1 MCEGSCTNTLDISNL
16 PYMVNANRTALVGV
30 RVDVIAECTCGAR
43 NFSKGES
50 CRNSP
55 CYNGG
60 RCVED
65 RFGLSWVTIKPLRA
79 CIFTHI
85 DFLYKSNL
93 ILIYSFSLMSQMSMS
108 IWLQR
113 AEVSAN
119 SQKLPRQRLGVVS
132 RTGDV
137 RQQSLELRVYHEEIG
152 RTIVVQRSDCT
163 SRGRRNHGFWWDSFL
178 LNTE

>member
-1 MCEGSCTNTLDISNL
+1 MNTSDWQIEKDVGINITMVGIDECYYENEMCEGSCTNTLDISNL

-65 RFGLSWVTIKPLRA
+65 RFGLS
-79 CIFTHI
+79 
-85 DFLYKSNL
+85 
-93 ILIYSFSLMSQMSMS
+93 
-108 IWLQR
+108 
-113 AEVSAN
+113 
-119 SQKLPRQRLGVVS
+119 
-132 RTGDV
+132 
-137 RQQSLELRVYHEEIG
+137 
-152 RTIVVQRSDCT
+152 
-163 SRGRRNHGFWWDSFL
+163 
-178 LNTE
+178 